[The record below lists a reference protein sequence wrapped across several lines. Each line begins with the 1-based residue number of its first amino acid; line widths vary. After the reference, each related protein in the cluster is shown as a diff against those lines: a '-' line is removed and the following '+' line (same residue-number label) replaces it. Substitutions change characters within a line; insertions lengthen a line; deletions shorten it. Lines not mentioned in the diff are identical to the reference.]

1 MTSKDFF
8 PDLTALEPTRKTLH
22 LYAHA
27 VGVVPR
33 AHAIKHPKWWHIS
46 LKVRPEGFVTDSMP
60 LPGGG
65 SFALR
70 MDLRRHEVVL
80 QDSRGQ
86 AKSFDMQAGL
96 TGTDFGNQL
105 IGALA
110 DWGLDGEYARE
121 KFEDSEPR
129 EYAPAQA
136 ERLFTAM
143 VNAANLFEQHR
154 ATLPGSMGPVQIWPH
169 GFDLAFEWFGTRQ
182 VPNEEPGET
191 KTLPAQLNLGFYPGE
206 PEPYFYSNPWPFEKD
221 ALVGSPLPPGARW
234 HTESW
239 QGTYLPYARLAGNPH
254 AGADLL
260 AFAKAVYK
268 ISAPTL
274 TA

>member
-8 PDLTALEPTRKTLH
+8 PTLTGLEPTRKTLH

-27 VGVVPR
+27 VGVIPR
-33 AHAIKHPKWWHIS
+33 IHAVKHPKWWHIS

-80 QDSRGQ
+80 YNSRGE
-86 AKSFDMQAGL
+86 AKSFDMQAGK
-96 TGTDFGNQL
+96 TGTAFGDQL

-110 DWGLDGEYARE
+110 GWGVEGEYARE
-121 KFEDSEPR
+121 KFESDEPR
-129 EYAPAQA
+129 IYDPAQA
-136 ERLFTAM
+136 ELLFTAM

-154 ATLPGSMGPVQIWPH
+154 AALPGKTGPVQIWPH

-182 VPNEEPGET
+182 VPQEEHGET
-191 KTLPAQLNLGFYPGE
+191 SMLPAQLNLGFYPGG
-206 PEPYFYSNPWPFEKD
+206 PDPYFYSNPWPFEAD
-221 ALVGSPLPPGARW
+221 ALVDKHPTIRGALAHR
-234 HTESW
+234 E
-239 QGTYLPYARLAGNPH
+239 LAGHLSVICP
-254 AGADLL
+254 AGR
-260 AFAKAVYK
+260 KPK
-268 ISAPTL
+268 RRR
-274 TA
+274 